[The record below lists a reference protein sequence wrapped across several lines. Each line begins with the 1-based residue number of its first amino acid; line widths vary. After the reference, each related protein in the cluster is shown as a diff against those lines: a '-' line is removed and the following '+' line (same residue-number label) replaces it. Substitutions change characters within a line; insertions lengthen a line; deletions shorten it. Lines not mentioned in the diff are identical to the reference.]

1 MRSRGWKLIPFAPGP
16 VLSRSASTSS
26 CFSVALSLL
35 DSLKGGAES
44 VAGHSHSTWS
54 NLSPVW
60 CITAFNNCVGPVVG
74 HSFCVVLSSSVR
86 GLMFVKQT
94 VSQLQMPLVN
104 VATLFVTIIGP
115 LSLGR
120 WFSLP
125 RCSVMEFS

>member
-1 MRSRGWKLIPFAPGP
+1 MRSRCRKLIPFAPGP

-35 DSLKGGAES
+35 GSLKGGAKS

-54 NLSPVW
+54 NLFPAW
-60 CITAFNNCVGPVVG
+60 CITALNNCVGPVVG
-74 HSFCVVLSSSVR
+74 HPFYVVLSGSVR

-94 VSQLQMPLVN
+94 VSQLQFPLVN
-104 VATLFVTIIGP
+104 TATLFVTIIGP

-120 WFSLP
+120 WLNLP
-125 RCSVMEFS
+125 RCSSIEFS